1 MPRYLA
7 AFLLTD
13 KGYRVT
19 FPDIPGLA
27 SFGATIQEAYDNA
40 AVALRRCL
48 QKFRRPLPPA
58 MKKKEILSALERS
71 GLARL
76 GVLVRPV
83 DSFDAEIVEASN
95 IFRASEK
102 SLLSGLPAS
111 GGD

>member
-7 AFLLTD
+7 AFLPTD

-40 AVALRRCL
+40 AVALRNSL
-48 QKFRRPLPPA
+48 QKLHSALPPA
-58 MKKKEILSALERS
+58 TKKKELLSALKS
-71 GLARL
+71 AGLARPGL
-76 GVLVRPV
+76 LVRPV
-83 DSFDAEIVEASN
+83 DSFDAEIVEAAN
-95 IFRASEK
+95 MFRAGEENTPAA
-102 SLLSGLPAS
+102 LLIT